1 MKENTKL
8 FQSTIKRR
16 GYNLATNIYLLGSG
30 ILGSLHLTEETKQ
43 ALQISKHIF
52 VLNPDTS
59 LIEDFKETYSSAQV
73 HDMAYLYKDEL
84 YRQDVYKKISELIIE
99 TAKDNG
105 PVSFIVHGHPLFLV
119 SASEY
124 TIDLAKENNLS
135 VKILPGISSF
145 DTLMCDLKI
154 DYGYALQFF
163 DSTTLINHN
172 WSLNTEVP
180 LLIFQLST
188 TNNKEIMLGEINGSA
203 LSPLKEHLIKF
214 YPEEHEA
221 YIIHSATQILE
232 ISDIRKIKIQ
242 DITSKEILLNN
253 RPTLYIP
260 PIDKGL

>member
-1 MKENTKL
+1 M
-8 FQSTIKRR
+8 
-16 GYNLATNIYLLGSG
+16 ATNIYLLGSG

-59 LIEDFKETYSSAQV
+59 LIEDFKQTYSSAQV

-84 YRQDVYKKISELIIE
+84 YRQDVYKKISEVIIA

-124 TIDLAKENNLS
+124 TLDLAEENNLS

-188 TNNKEIMLGEINGSA
+188 TNNKEIML
-203 LSPLKEHLIKF
+203 
-214 YPEEHEA
+214 
-221 YIIHSATQILE
+221 
-232 ISDIRKIKIQ
+232 
-242 DITSKEILLNN
+242 
-253 RPTLYIP
+253 
-260 PIDKGL
+260 